1 MIRFLQN
8 WFLDFNDLGEPGGF
22 MASIR
27 LENITKKFG
36 DTTAINNL
44 NLEIKDGEFF
54 CVLGPPG
61 AGKTTLLRL
70 IVGLEVADEGNIYI
84 DDVLVNTVHPS
95 QRDISMIFQNLA
107 LYPDKTVFDNI
118 AFPLRQ
124 RKIDEETVKLKVVDV
139 AKQLKIDWML
149 KKLPSQ
155 LSGGERQ
162 RVAIGRAIIRQ
173 PKAYLMDE
181 PLANLDA
188 LLRLEMRISLK
199 KLQSDLKETFAY
211 VTHDQVEALSMGDR
225 IAILNEG
232 VLQQVDDPETI
243 YRFPKHMFAATM
255 LGNPPMNFMGCLLET
270 ENHKTSLR
278 HEVFS
283 AVVDNPDLTGV
294 LKSKV
299 SGADIVIG
307 IRPED
312 ITIYMDRPDRDDLI
326 ESEIFVSEPLGNE
339 TIVDIKFGKDII
351 KVIADA
357 DFPGVRGDKIWIGF
371 DSTKL
376 HLFHKETEELLFHAS
391 DNALIQISPSGQ
403 K

>member
-1 MIRFLQN
+1 
-8 WFLDFNDLGEPGGF
+8 

-27 LENITKKFG
+27 LENITKRFG

-84 DDVLVNTVHPS
+84 DDELVNTVHPS

-124 RKIDEETVKLKVVDV
+124 RKMDEETVKLKVVDV
-139 AKQLKIDWML
+139 TKQLKIDWML
-149 KKLPSQ
+149 KRLPSQ

-162 RVAIGRAIIRQ
+162 RVAIGRAIVRQ
-173 PKAYLMDE
+173 PKAFLMDE

-188 LLRLEMRISLK
+188 LLRLEMRVSLK
-199 KLQSDLKETFAY
+199 NLQSDLKKTFAY

-225 IAILNEG
+225 IAILKEG
-232 VLQQVDDPETI
+232 VLQQVDDTETI
-243 YRFPKHMFAATM
+243 YRLPEQMFAATM

-270 ENHKTSLR
+270 ENHKIKLR
-278 HEVFS
+278 HEAF
-283 AVVDNPDLTGV
+283 AAAVDNSDLTGV

-299 SGADIVIG
+299 SGADIIIG

-312 ITIYMDRPDRDDLI
+312 ITIYMDRPDQDNLI
-326 ESEIFVSEPLGNE
+326 ETEIFVSEPLGNE
-339 TIVDIKFGKDII
+339 TIVDIKLGNEIVKA
-351 KVIADA
+351 IAEA
-357 DFPGVRGDKIWIGF
+357 DFPGVRGNKVWIEF
-371 DSTKL
+371 DRAKF
-376 HLFHKETEELLFHAS
+376 HLFHKKTGECLFHAS
-391 DNALIQISPSGQ
+391 DNRSIQILSSGQ
-403 K
+403 NRTDLQ